1 MKIALVALASASLVA
16 AGMAAGP
23 VSAQSRGGGWH
34 GGGGGGGH
42 SAGGGGGWH
51 GGGGG
56 GSAYRGGGGYRG
68 GGQYVGGRGGYR
80 GGAYYGGGHGYYG
93 GGRGY
98 YGNGYR
104 GYYGSRYAYG
114 VPYFFGGAALGFA
127 LGSAYLSPWYYDY
140 PPAYSYYSYRVDPG
154 PPVYEDAP
162 GYGAAPPAACGSW
175 NWDTGRQTYFWAPCA
190 APAAPPPEDYVA
202 PQPPVTPRG

>member
-16 AGMAAGP
+16 AGMAAGA

-34 GGGGGGGH
+34 GGGGGGGGH
-42 SAGGGGGWH
+42 NASGGGWH

-56 GSAYRGGGGYRG
+56 GSTYRGGGYRG
-68 GGQYVGGRGGYR
+68 GGQYVGGRSGGYR

-93 GGRGY
+93 AGRGY

-162 GYGAAPPAACGSW
+162 DYGAAPPAACGSW
-175 NWDTGRQTYFWAPCA
+175 TWDTERQTYFWAPCA

-202 PQPPVTPRG
+202 PRPPVTPRG